1 MSVAIQLKKLKMFR
15 EWLEYQQAYDD
26 RDEEAERWAEFIQIW
41 ENDKALNRL
50 AESYAAEMISYFS
63 CPVCAGYCYQ
73 EGDTADC
80 ENCQIRWSVINAG
93 EYTYL
98 EAESEDYGVENVWM
112 SEDLPEQEPY
122 GIFVNDNGIIMEY
135 LENNFDE
142 PVDESIQASV
152 DFLNRPGAKYEG
164 TNVKFVRFEDGAT
177 FSDMQF
183 SWADEE
189 EDDFWMAES
198 FRDWADDELRT
209 HGENV
214 SFEKWSQEEFEDEP
228 AHRHANGQLSFVQWA
243 RDEINEEHHQAEEFC
258 SECGGSHKDAE
269 SFSAETADGNQVFN
283 SCWKCGSG
291 QHLNQIS
298 RYPASP
304 QEIAGVGGDESQAST
319 DWKSGRPMQR

>member
-50 AESYAAEMISYFS
+50 AESYS
-63 CPVCAGYCYQ
+63 
-73 EGDTADC
+73 
-80 ENCQIRWSVINAG
+80 
-93 EYTYL
+93 
-98 EAESEDYGVENVWM
+98 AESEDYGVENVWM

-214 SFEKWSQEEFEDEP
+214 SFEKCYLELW
-228 AHRHANGQLSFVQWA
+228 
-243 RDEINEEHHQAEEFC
+243 
-258 SECGGSHKDAE
+258 GS
-269 SFSAETADGNQVFN
+269 
-283 SCWKCGSG
+283 
-291 QHLNQIS
+291 
-298 RYPASP
+298 
-304 QEIAGVGGDESQAST
+304 
-319 DWKSGRPMQR
+319 

>member
-26 RDEEAERWAEFIQIW
+26 RDEEAERWAEFIQMW

-50 AESYAAEMISYFS
+50 AESYAAEMIISYFS

-98 EAESEDYGVENVWM
+98 EAESEDYGVENGFIFGDDWINYGTGKMYEEDEDEVRKMFLKKVKAKYPHISDNKITIILEMFDYGDWRGEAFIDAPISEMIHAESEDYGVENVWM
-112 SEDLPEQEPY
+112 S
-122 GIFVNDNGIIMEY
+122 
-135 LENNFDE
+135 
-142 PVDESIQASV
+142 
-152 DFLNRPGAKYEG
+152 
-164 TNVKFVRFEDGAT
+164 
-177 FSDMQF
+177 
-183 SWADEE
+183 
-189 EDDFWMAES
+189 ES

-228 AHRHANGQLSFVQWA
+228 AHRHPDGKLSFVRWA

-258 SECGGSHKDAE
+258 SECGTSHKDAE

>member
-112 SEDLPEQEPY
+112 
-122 GIFVNDNGIIMEY
+122 
-135 LENNFDE
+135 
-142 PVDESIQASV
+142 
-152 DFLNRPGAKYEG
+152 
-164 TNVKFVRFEDGAT
+164 
-177 FSDMQF
+177 
-183 SWADEE
+183 
-189 EDDFWMAES
+189 AES

-228 AHRHANGQLSFVQWA
+228 AHRHPDGKLSFVRWA

-258 SECGGSHKDAE
+258 SECGTSHKDAE